1 VAVSASQ
8 HIVFASAGEAA
19 PRLEGLLTP
28 RSSVAAVLCHPQP
41 ATSTM
46 DDPLLLALEA
56 RLAEADLSVLRFNF
70 RGVAASEGESTD
82 GRQEPFDV
90 AGAAQFV
97 RSSPTVRARRVVL
110 MGIGF
115 GAWMSLVYAAH
126 DPALSAVVSISLP
139 VIRLSSDS
147 VGYAGPKLFVTGEY
161 DEVCPPPKLETWVRT
176 LEGECDFAV
185 IPGVRYLM
193 RGSEEAVAALTLRYL
208 QRARLTPAS

>member
-8 HIVFASAGEAA
+8 HVVFASAGEAA

-28 RSSVAAVLCHPQP
+28 RSSVAAVLCQPQP

-56 RLAEADLSVLRFNF
+56 RLADAELSVLRFNF
-70 RGVAASEGESTD
+70 RGVAASEGDSTD

-90 AGAAQFV
+90 AGAVQFV
-97 RSSPTVRARRVVL
+97 RSSPAILARRVVL
-110 MGIGF
+110 IGVGF

-126 DPALSAVVSISLP
+126 DPALSAVVAISPP

-147 VGYAGPKLFVTGEY
+147 VGYVGQKLFVSGEY
-161 DEVCPPPKLETWVRT
+161 DEVCPPPKLETWVRK
-176 LEGECDFAV
+176 LEGECDFAI

-193 RGSEEAVAALTLRYL
+193 RGSEETIVALTLRYL
-208 QRARLTPAS
+208 QRARLTPSS

>member
-8 HIVFASAGEAA
+8 HVVFASAGEAA

-56 RLAEADLSVLRFNF
+56 RLADAELSVLRFNF

-82 GRQEPFDV
+82 GRLEPLDV
-90 AGAAQFV
+90 ASAVQFA
-97 RSSPTVRARRVVL
+97 RSSPAVHARRVILIGV
-110 MGIGF
+110 GF
-115 GAWMSLVYAAH
+115 GAWMSLVYASH
-126 DPALSAVVSISLP
+126 DPALSAVVAISPP

-147 VGYAGPKLFVTGEY
+147 VGYVGPKLFVSGEY

-176 LEGECDFAV
+176 LEGECDFA
-185 IPGVRYLM
+185 IISGVRYLM
-193 RGSEEAVAALTLRYL
+193 RGSEETVVALTLRYL
-208 QRARLTPAS
+208 QRARLTPSS

>member
-8 HIVFASAGEAA
+8 HVVFASAGEAA

-41 ATSTM
+41 ATSAM
-46 DDPLLLALEA
+46 DDPLLLALEM
-56 RLAEADLSVLRFNF
+56 RLVVAGLSVLRFNF
-70 RGVAASEGESTD
+70 RGVAASEGESSD
-82 GRQEPFDV
+82 GRLEPLDV
-90 AGAAQFV
+90 ASAIQFV
-97 RSSPTVRARRVVL
+97 RSAPAVRAQRVVL
-110 MGIGF
+110 IGVGF

-126 DPALSAVVSISLP
+126 DPALSAVVAISPP

-147 VGYAGPKLFVTGEY
+147 VGYAGPKLFVSGEY
-161 DEVCPPPKLETWVRT
+161 DEVCPPPKLETWVRM

-193 RGSEEAVAALTLRYL
+193 RGSEEAVAALMLRYL
-208 QRARLTPAS
+208 QRARLTP

>member
-1 VAVSASQ
+1 MAVSASQ
-8 HIVFASAGEAA
+8 HVIFTSVGEGA

-28 RSSVAAVLCHPQP
+28 RGAVVAILCHPQP

-46 DDPLLLALEA
+46 DDPLLLTLGE
-56 RLAEADLSVLRFNF
+56 RLGEADLSVLRFNF

-82 GRQEPFDV
+82 GRLEPFDV
-90 AGAAQFV
+90 AGAVQFA
-97 RSSPTVRARRVVL
+97 RSSPALQARRVL
-110 MGIGF
+110 LIGHGF
-115 GAWMSLVYAAH
+115 GAWMSLVYAAL
-126 DPALSAVVSISLP
+126 DPTLSAVVAISAP

-147 VGYAGPKLFVTGEY
+147 IGYMGPKLFVSGEY

-193 RGSEEAVAALTLRYL
+193 RGSEEAAAALSLRYL
-208 QRARLTPAS
+208 QRARLTPRS